1 MRLVLCSPCRPH
13 GCVFPAED
21 VNERRQ
27 AIPEGTTTTLYQLR
41 VAHEVK
47 QTRPLAFLLEIVRRR
62 ESAPTRSKH
71 VPGVLAS
78 SHETDRRTK
87 RRIYYV
93 RVHPIHLQ
101 IACWAPRGR
110 GDAGLRG
117 PQR

>member
-78 SHETDRRTK
+78 SHETDRRAK
-87 RRIYYV
+87 KPCVSV
-93 RVHPIHLQ
+93 RVPIPFYKSR
-101 IACWAPRGR
+101 AGR
-110 GDAGLRG
+110 RASGGETRTTRTA
-117 PQR
+117 

>member
-47 QTRPLAFLLEIVRRR
+47 QTRPLALLLEIVRRR

-78 SHETDRRTK
+78 SHETDRRAT
-87 RRIYYV
+87 
-93 RVHPIHLQ
+93 
-101 IACWAPRGR
+101 
-110 GDAGLRG
+110 GDFESYGCTHFTN
-117 PQR
+117 